1 MCPFRMIEEL
11 LEWLSDFL
19 NFIINERIGNIVGL
33 VILGLLGSIF
43 ISFTSVMDQ
52 IVGSENSENISQI
65 SDLAIALVNLF
76 QGLAAIETII
86 VFVGLFAGLLY
97 IFQKYIPK

>member
-1 MCPFRMIEEL
+1 MIEEL

-43 ISFTSVMDQ
+43 ISFSSIMNQ
-52 IVGSENSENISQI
+52 IVGLENSENIAQI
-65 SDLAIALVNLF
+65 SDLATALVNLF

-86 VFVGLFAGLLY
+86 VFVGLFAGLFY